1 MEILPQVTRTWYKL
15 PKEDKQSL
23 GSVNEFFCGLA
34 FWWDQ
39 QTKRKLVLNF
49 GKMFCLRV
57 KILAPWFME
66 VIAMANL

>member
-34 FWWDQ
+34 FWWD
-39 QTKRKLVLNF
+39 
-49 GKMFCLRV
+49 
-57 KILAPWFME
+57 
-66 VIAMANL
+66 